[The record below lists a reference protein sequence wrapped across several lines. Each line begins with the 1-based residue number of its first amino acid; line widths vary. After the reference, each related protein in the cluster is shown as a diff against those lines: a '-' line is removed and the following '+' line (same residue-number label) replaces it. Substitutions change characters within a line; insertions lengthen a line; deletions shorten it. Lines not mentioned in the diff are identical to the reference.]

1 MNRNSF
7 CVIGLGK
14 FGQSLALSLMRGG
27 NQVTVIDY
35 DSNTVNSIA
44 DQVTEALIGDP
55 TNETFL
61 KASGV
66 ADCDCAVI
74 CTSAAMNDSILITI
88 ILKELGVKRIVA
100 RAISERHKMVLE
112 KVGADIIVYPEK
124 DMGEKLATLLSH
136 KRLRDYFEFS
146 DQYSIAEIVVPEKWV
161 GKSIAQN
168 DIRKKY
174 NVTIIAI
181 RHQEGKVEITPD
193 PSIVFAEGDSVS
205 IVGDANTVEKL
216 TT

>member
-1 MNRNSF
+1 MYKHSF

-14 FGQSLALSLMRGG
+14 FGQSLALSLMKGG

-35 DSNTVNSIA
+35 DPNMVNSIA
-44 DQVTEALIGDP
+44 DQVTEAIIGDP
-55 TNETFL
+55 TNENFL

-136 KRLRDYFEFS
+136 KRLLDYFEFS
-146 DQYSIAEIVVPEKWV
+146 NQYSIAEIVVPEKWF

-168 DIRKKY
+168 DIRKKF
-174 NVTIIAI
+174 NVTIIAV
-181 RHQEGKVEITPD
+181 RHKDGKVDITPD
-193 PSIVFAEGDSVS
+193 PSTIFEDGDSIS
-205 IVGDANTVEKL
+205 IVGDPNTVEKL
-216 TT
+216 TN